1 MLNQGGNEINGITA
15 DLCGTTG
22 WVLWINNS
30 CIMIIVNDNWIFLS
44 YKSYKPTL
52 LKSCHGN
59 SRRLPWKRAG
69 CSFPAHSSW
78 ACTLPFPLLTTHEQK
93 LLFRAAGEKCIT
105 INIFILKTVY
115 FLAFQLI
122 PYGEWAS
129 WPSVAVPHLTTG
141 AAEAVPGKIG
151 SHVVQWSRL

>member
-1 MLNQGGNEINGITA
+1 MVLLLICVGLLAGYSELITPVWWSS
-15 DLCGTTG
+15 LMTTG
-22 WVLWINNS
+22 F
-30 CIMIIVNDNWIFLS
+30 FLS